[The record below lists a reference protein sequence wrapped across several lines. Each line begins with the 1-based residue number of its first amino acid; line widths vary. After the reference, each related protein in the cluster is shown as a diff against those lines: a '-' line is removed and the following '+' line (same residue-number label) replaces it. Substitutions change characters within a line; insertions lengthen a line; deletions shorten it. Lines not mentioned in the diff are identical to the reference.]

1 MTPNP
6 IVISLC
12 RHSSFK
18 KSLNGEQWI
27 QSKERDYTKSKDT
40 IVEDALFYAIF
51 GGDVLN
57 FKRETQNT
65 ERKKYKC
72 IILSRQ
78 LRQ

>member
-1 MTPNP
+1 MAPNP

-27 QSKERDYTKSKDT
+27 QSKERDYTKGKDT

-51 GGDVLN
+51 GDVFFNANGRFNDVLN
-57 FKRETQNT
+57 FK
-65 ERKKYKC
+65 
-72 IILSRQ
+72 
-78 LRQ
+78 

>member
-1 MTPNP
+1 MAPNP

-27 QSKERDYTKSKDT
+27 QSKERDYTKGKDT

-51 GGDVLN
+51 GGV
-57 FKRETQNT
+57 FF
-65 ERKKYKC
+65 
-72 IILSRQ
+72 
-78 LRQ
+78 